1 MQGDVA
7 EGGGGGAV
15 GVEDEFPAPPMD
27 GHQMMEGTQQA
38 AVIDAGGAAF
48 GPGDH
53 MMDVAAGGPLVAA
66 GEPAVRIPAGDS
78 PAQVHR
84 AGVGGGAD
92 VQAQADCS
100 RVALELA

>member
-48 GPGDH
+48 GPRDH

-78 PAQVHR
+78 PAQLTPAGAGGVTDVPGHADPR
-84 AGVGGGAD
+84 AVPT
-92 VQAQADCS
+92 
-100 RVALELA
+100 